1 MVFQLFPS
9 ELQLNFQQ
17 ELILYI
23 SVAFV
28 LITAHTTQTQPSC
41 DEELSLERHKVLRD
55 GSTAEGA
62 MGLLNSCMSR
72 TGLTIGR
79 RYKWKNTSSL

>member
-1 MVFQLFPS
+1 MVFQLFSS

-41 DEELSLERHKVLRD
+41 DEELSLERP
-55 GSTAEGA
+55 
-62 MGLLNSCMSR
+62 N
-72 TGLTIGR
+72 
-79 RYKWKNTSSL
+79 

>member
-9 ELQLNFQQ
+9 ELQLNFQR

-41 DEELSLERHKVLRD
+41 DEELSLERQSIEGWLHSQGGH
-55 GSTAEGA
+55 GSLEQ
-62 MGLLNSCMSR
+62 LYEQNR
-72 TGLTIGR
+72 TNNWQEIQMEK
-79 RYKWKNTSSL
+79 Y